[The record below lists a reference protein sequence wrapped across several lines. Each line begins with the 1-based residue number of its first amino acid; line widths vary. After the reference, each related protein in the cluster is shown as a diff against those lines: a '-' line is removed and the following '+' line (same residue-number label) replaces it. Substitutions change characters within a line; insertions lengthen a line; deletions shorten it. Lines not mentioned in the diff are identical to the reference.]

1 MEGQGHQELVA
12 LNVQLGP
19 SKLLLEMLP
28 VLLVQLVKALQLHSQ
43 HVQLVYQM
51 STVQMQGIHVLLVL
65 QLVKQQIQLL
75 GRLNVVRHWADLY
88 PSNKQQI
95 LHPFELNKQF

>member
-19 SKLLLEMLP
+19 SKLLFEMLP

-43 HVQLVYQM
+43 HVQLVHLI
-51 STVQMQGIHVLLVL
+51 STVQIQGIHVLLVL
-65 QLVKQQIQLL
+65 QPVKQQIQLL
-75 GRLNVVRHWADLY
+75 DRLNVVRVICFLETTFY
-88 PSNKQQI
+88 IFIFFVSGLK
-95 LHPFELNKQF
+95 ET